1 MILHIQY
8 VTVITIS
15 ALLALNLPDPAEPS
29 AELSADSGAQ
39 NVKNGTQ
46 RAGCASS
53 FSAVSMSTDHSSRA
67 KAGFV
72 ATTRDHMQSKTDMNR
87 YNNS

>member
-15 ALLALNLPDPAEPS
+15 ALLALNLPDP